1 MILRTTIFLILN
13 FTALAFGS
21 LFTSEGV
28 PSEWY
33 LSLLKAP
40 WTPPGWVFGFA
51 WSIIMISYAFY
62 MGFLY
67 NTNSKKTTI
76 IILYVLQLFLNI
88 SWNPVFFKFHYVILG
103 FTVISLLTITVIL
116 KLFFFYKAI
125 KLKSF
130 LILPYIFWLIIATSL
145 NGYILIYN

>member
-13 FTALAFGS
+13 FTALAFGG
-21 LFTSEGV
+21 LFTSKGV

-40 WTPPGWVFGFA
+40 LTPPGCVFCFA
-51 WSIIMISYAFY
+51 WSIIMICYAFY

-76 IILYVLQLFLNI
+76 IISYVLQLFLNI
-88 SWNPVFFKFHYVILG
+88 SWNPVFFKFHYVLLG
-103 FTVISLLTITVIL
+103 FIVISLLTITVIF

-125 KLKSF
+125 KLKSV

>member
-1 MILRTTIFLILN
+1 MILRTTIFLIIN
-13 FTALAFGS
+13 FTALALGS
-21 LFTSEGV
+21 LFTSKGV

-51 WSIIMISYAFY
+51 WSIIMICYAFY
-62 MGFLY
+62 MGLLY
-67 NTNSKKTTI
+67 KTSSKTTTI
-76 IILYVLQLFLNI
+76 IILYVLQLVLNI
-88 SWNPVFFKFHYVILG
+88 SWNPVFFKFHFVLLG
-103 FTVISLLTITVIL
+103 FIVISLLTITVIF

-130 LILPYIFWLIIATSL
+130 LILPYIIWLIIATSL

>member
-13 FTALAFGS
+13 FTALAFGG
-21 LFTSEGV
+21 LFTSKGV

-33 LSLLKAP
+33 LTLLKAP

-51 WSIIMISYAFY
+51 WSIIMICYAFY

-67 NTNSKKTTI
+67 STNSKKTTI

-103 FTVISLLTITVIL
+103 FTVISLLTLTVIF

>member
-1 MILRTTIFLILN
+1 VILRTTIFLIIN
-13 FTALAFGS
+13 FTALALGG
-21 LFTSEGV
+21 LFTSKGV

-51 WSIIMISYAFY
+51 WSIIMICYAFY
-62 MGFLY
+62 MGLLY
-67 NTNSKKTTI
+67 KTSSKTTTI
-76 IILYVLQLFLNI
+76 IILYLVQLVLNI
-88 SWNPVFFKFHYVILG
+88 SWNPVFFKFHYVLLG
-103 FTVISLLTITVIL
+103 FIVISLLTITVIF

-130 LILPYIFWLIIATSL
+130 LILPYIIWLIIATSL
-145 NGYILIYN
+145 NTYILIYN

>member
-1 MILRTTIFLILN
+1 VILRTTIFLIIN
-13 FTALAFGS
+13 FTALALGG
-21 LFTSEGV
+21 LFTYESV

-76 IILYVLQLFLNI
+76 IILYVLQLLLNI
-88 SWNPVFFKFHYVILG
+88 SWNPVFFKFHYVLLG
-103 FTVISLLTITVIL
+103 LIVISFLTLTVIF
-116 KLFFFYKAI
+116 KLFFFYKVI
-125 KLKSF
+125 RLKSF
-130 LILPYIFWLIIATSL
+130 LILPYIIWLIIATSL
-145 NGYILIYN
+145 NGHILFNN

>member
-1 MILRTTIFLILN
+1 MILRTTIFLIIN
-13 FTALAFGS
+13 FTALALGG
-21 LFTSEGV
+21 LFTYKGV

-51 WSIIMISYAFY
+51 WSIIMICYAFY
-62 MGFLY
+62 MGLLY
-67 NTNSKKTTI
+67 KTSSKTTTI
-76 IILYVLQLFLNI
+76 IILYLVQLVLNI
-88 SWNPVFFKFHYVILG
+88 SWNPVFFKFHYVLLG
-103 FTVISLLTITVIL
+103 FIVISLLTITVIF

-130 LILPYIFWLIIATSL
+130 LILPYIIWLIIATSL

>member
-1 MILRTTIFLILN
+1 MILRTTIFLIIN
-13 FTALAFGS
+13 FIALALGG
-21 LFTSEGV
+21 LFTSKGV

-40 WTPPGWVFGFA
+40 WTPSGWVFGFA
-51 WSIIMISYAFY
+51 WSIIMICYAFY
-62 MGFLY
+62 MGLLY
-67 NTNSKKTTI
+67 KTSSKTTTI
-76 IILYVLQLFLNI
+76 IILYLVQLVLNI
-88 SWNPVFFKFHYVILG
+88 SWNPVFFKFHYVLLG
-103 FTVISLLTITVIL
+103 FTVISLLTITVIF

-130 LILPYIFWLIIATSL
+130 LILPYIIWLIIATSV

>member
-13 FTALAFGS
+13 FTALAFGG

-51 WSIIMISYAFY
+51 WSIIMICYAFY
-62 MGFLY
+62 MGFSY
-67 NTNSKKTTI
+67 NTNSKKTKI
-76 IILYVLQLFLNI
+76 IIVVFLELVLY
-88 SWNPVFFKFHYVILG
+88 K
-103 FTVISLLTITVIL
+103 
-116 KLFFFYKAI
+116 KLI
-125 KLKSF
+125 
-130 LILPYIFWLIIATSL
+130 
-145 NGYILIYN
+145 

>member
-13 FTALAFGS
+13 FTALAFGG
-21 LFTSEGV
+21 LFTSKGV

-51 WSIIMISYAFY
+51 WSIIMICYGFY

-88 SWNPVFFKFHYVILG
+88 SWNPVFFKFHYVLLG
-103 FTVISLLTITVIL
+103 FIVISLLTITVIF
-116 KLFFFYKAI
+116 KLFLFYKAI
-125 KLKSF
+125 VALIF
-130 LILPYIFWLIIATSL
+130 LVQRHQKIFQ
-145 NGYILIYN
+145 

>member
-1 MILRTTIFLILN
+1 VILRTTIILILN

>member
-1 MILRTTIFLILN
+1 MILRTTIFLIIN
-13 FTALAFGS
+13 FTALAFGG

-40 WTPPGWVFGFA
+40 WTPQGWVFGFA
-51 WSIIMISYAFY
+51 WSIIMICYAFY
-62 MGFLY
+62 MGILHK
-67 NTNSKKTTI
+67 TSSKTTTI
-76 IILYVLQLFLNI
+76 IILYLVQLVLNI
-88 SWNPVFFKFHYVILG
+88 SWNPVFFKFHYVLLG
-103 FTVISLLTITVIL
+103 FIVISLLTITVIF

>member
-1 MILRTTIFLILN
+1 M
-13 FTALAFGS
+13 
-21 LFTSEGV
+21 

-51 WSIIMISYAFY
+51 WSIIMICYAFY

-67 NTNSKKTTI
+67 STNSKKTTI
-76 IILYVLQLFLNI
+76 LILYVFQLFLNI

-103 FTVISLLTITVIL
+103 FTVISLLTLTVIF

-125 KLKSF
+125 RIKSF

>member
-1 MILRTTIFLILN
+1 VILRTTIFLILN
-13 FTALAFGS
+13 FTALAFGG

-40 WTPPGWVFGFA
+40 WTPPGWVFGYA
-51 WSIIMISYAFY
+51 WSIIMICYAFY
-62 MGFLY
+62 MGLLY
-67 NTNSKKTTI
+67 KTSSKTTTI
-76 IILYVLQLFLNI
+76 IILYLVQLVLNI
-88 SWNPVFFKFHYVILG
+88 SWNPVFFKFHYVLLG
-103 FTVISLLTITVIL
+103 FIVISLLTITVIF

-145 NGYILIYN
+145 NSYILIYN

>member
-1 MILRTTIFLILN
+1 VILRTTIFLIIN
-13 FTALAFGS
+13 FTALALGG
-21 LFTSEGV
+21 LFTSKGV

-51 WSIIMISYAFY
+51 WSIIMICYAFY
-62 MGFLY
+62 MGLLY
-67 NTNSKKTTI
+67 KTSSKTTTI
-76 IILYVLQLFLNI
+76 IILYLVQLVLNI
-88 SWNPVFFKFHYVILG
+88 SWNQVFFKFHYVLLG
-103 FTVISLLTITVIL
+103 FIVISLLTITVIF

-130 LILPYIFWLIIATSL
+130 LILPYIIWLIIATSL

>member
-1 MILRTTIFLILN
+1 MILRTTIFLIIN
-13 FTALAFGS
+13 FIALAFGG
-21 LFTSEGV
+21 LFTSKGV

-33 LSLLKAP
+33 IALFKAP

-51 WSIIMISYAFY
+51 WSIIMVSYGFY

-67 NTNSKKTTI
+67 NSNTKKTTI

-88 SWNPVFFKFHYVILG
+88 SWNPIFFKFHYVLLG
-103 FTVISLLTITVIL
+103 LIVISLLTLTVIF
-116 KLFFFYKAI
+116 KFFFFYKAI
-125 KLKSF
+125 RLKSF
-130 LILPYIFWLIIATSL
+130 LVLPYIIWLIIATSL